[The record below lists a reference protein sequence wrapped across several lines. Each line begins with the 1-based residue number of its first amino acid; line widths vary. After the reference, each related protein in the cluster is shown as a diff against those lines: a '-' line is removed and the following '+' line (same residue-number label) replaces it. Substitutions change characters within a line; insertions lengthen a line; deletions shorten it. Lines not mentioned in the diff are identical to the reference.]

1 MDIKL
6 VSKNTII
13 FHSWQD
19 FRGKQCNKKGG
30 DHKAFPVLGGWKEAG
45 KMNREFSE
53 AETRQ
58 WNTFSCC
65 H

>member
-19 FRGKQCNKKGG
+19 FRGKQGNKKGG
-30 DHKAFPVLGGWKEAG
+30 DHKAFAVLGG
-45 KMNREFSE
+45 
-53 AETRQ
+53 
-58 WNTFSCC
+58 
-65 H
+65 